1 MKMRSLIVAYVVT
14 VFFPVVVHAGAA
26 VAKRGAGGGGAKKQ
40 SMPQLPPGYV
50 VGPNG
55 IQKVSQEHESPQQQA
70 AENDQQEPVEV
81 KDEVGLEQIIDAL
94 QSSAK
99 SWELI
104 INTQDKQIVVEE
116 FIKKY
121 SSQGI
126 SIRKPAGYY
135 ANFIDEL
142 SKGSPAMLEMSFDRV
157 LQVVAVMEYDFDNGQ
172 NKDMLAQKILGPKF
186 YETNK
191 KRLMSAAGK

>member
-1 MKMRSLIVAYVVT
+1 MKTRFLIVVCMALVL
-14 VFFPVVVHAGAA
+14 FPAVARAGAA
-26 VAKRGAGGGGAKKQ
+26 VAKRGASGGAKKQ

-50 VGPNG
+50 MGPNG

-81 KDEVGLEQIIDAL
+81 KDEVGLEQIVDAL
-94 QSSAK
+94 QGSAK

-104 INTQDKQIVVEE
+104 INSQDKQIVVEE
-116 FIKKY
+116 FIRKY

-126 SIRKPAGYY
+126 AIRKPAAYY
-135 ANFIDEL
+135 ANFIDEM
-142 SKGSPAMLEMSFDRV
+142 SKGSPEMLDMPFDRV

-172 NKDMLAQKILGPKF
+172 NKDMLAQKILGQKF

-191 KRLMSAAGK
+191 KRLMGAVGK